1 MSRPILWGMPV
12 SLYTG
17 KARSYLLHNGI
28 PFEDRLPGPAFVER
42 VMPRVG
48 RWIIPVLE
56 TPEGE
61 LIQDG
66 AVILDHFEGQK
77 QAATPETPRH
87 RAVSALFELFGG
99 EGLLRPAMHYRWN
112 FDDTNLPFIRDEFT
126 LPMQGTMPADKLE
139 GYFLKSSGRMRKATV
154 NFGVSPETMPLIEAS
169 YERFLS
175 LLDAHLRTA
184 PFLLGG
190 RATRGD
196 YGLIAPLYAHLG
208 RDPYPASLM
217 KRIAPAVYR
226 WTERMNRPAED
237 PDAELFADDE
247 IPETLRDLMRYVAE
261 DYLPEYLAHV
271 RFANGWLTERSDI
284 APGTN
289 GLDDPARRAIGM
301 ATFDWRGAEIT
312 TAVMPYRFFLSQR
325 VLDGADG
332 SDEVKALFADTGLA
346 PMLGERPSRR
356 VERRDHLEV
365 WGEAA

>member
-1 MSRPILWGMPV
+1 MSRHTLWGMPV

-17 KARSYLLHNGI
+17 KARSYLLHNGV
-28 PFEDRLPGPAFVER
+28 PFEERLPGPAFVES
-42 VMPRVG
+42 VMPQIG

-66 AVILDHFEGQK
+66 AVILDHLESQNSV
-77 QAATPETPRH
+77 ATPETPRH

-126 LPMQGTMPADKLE
+126 LPMQGALEPDALE
-139 GYFLKSSGRMRKATV
+139 GHFLKSSGRMRKATV
-154 NFGVSPETMPLIEAS
+154 NFGVSPETAPLIEAS

-208 RDPYPASLM
+208 RDPYPANLM
-217 KRIAPAVYR
+217 KRLAPAVYR

-237 PDAELFADDE
+237 PDGELFADDG
-247 IPETLRDLMRYVAE
+247 IPDTLRNLMRYVAE

-271 RFANGWLTERSDI
+271 RYANEWLAERPDI
-284 APGTN
+284 QPGTN

-325 VLDGADG
+325 VIDAAEGSGAVDT
-332 SDEVKALFADTGLA
+332 LFADTGLG
-346 PMLGERPSRR
+346 PMLEQRPARR